1 MCWGARQCWVGL
13 LDTWQSVSLHPP
25 SSLRTGLL
33 LPLTEETEHL
43 DSVTPHAAS
52 VTRAC
57 TSLDGRAG
65 EAGAATGVVIQRE
78 LWELQRPLSHPCTV
92 QLSAWLLVLQ
102 VKACLYSTSQV
113 CQEACYVIK
122 NTSCFMS
129 PDCPSWD
136 TMEESQNPVGFYCR
150 L

>member
-43 DSVTPHAAS
+43 DLVTPHAAS

-65 EAGAATGVVIQRE
+65 EAGAATGVVLQRE

-113 CQEACYVIK
+113 CQEACYYHQEHLLLYV
-122 NTSCFMS
+122 TRLSFMGYHGRK
-129 PDCPSWD
+129 P
-136 TMEESQNPVGFYCR
+136 ESSRF
-150 L
+150 LL